1 MDLLDDTGQIDITAW
16 HCTMCGE
23 VVDAVILKNRQS
35 PPPNL
40 LYGTKAR
47 KFSQR
52 VTDIMDS
59 SGSDD
64 SSNETEVSQA
74 KDKSFEESDEEGA

>member
-1 MDLLDDTGQIDITAW
+1 

-52 VTDIMDS
+52 VKDIVDRSASGDS
-59 SGSDD
+59 SDG
-64 SSNETEVSQA
+64 TEAPQEQ
-74 KDKSFEESDEEGA
+74 EELSEGDERAQ